1 MNLYDLKLFQQK
13 FTKKN
18 GADKNDSSKNIL
30 INNDHFAVVEA
41 YKLARSNLLFAVAA
55 KNNKFVVFTSFN
67 KGEGKSTSITNMAIS
82 ISKMGVK
89 VLLIDADMR
98 KPNIHNLLKLKN
110 DYGLSE
116 LLGKFKT
123 SDEVIRKDILP
134 NLDVITAGTVPPN
147 PSELLGSQQ
156 LEDEFKKYEKIYDF
170 VLIDSPPIGL
180 VTDALML
187 KDLVAGYVLVVREQH
202 TTHNDVTKLLE
213 TLKLAETNALGFIK
227 IGCEPKD
234 KKYYDRYYNR
244 YKYGY

>member
-13 FTKKN
+13 LLKSRVTEN
-18 GADKNDSSKNIL
+18 SDKSKNIL
-30 INNDHFAVVEA
+30 INNDKFAVVEA
-41 YKLARSNLLFAVAA
+41 YKIARSNLMFAVAA
-55 KNNKFVVFTSFN
+55 KNNKFVVFTSYN

-89 VLLIDADMR
+89 VLLVDADMR

-110 DYGLSE
+110 DIGLSE

-123 SDEVIRKDILP
+123 TDEVIKKDILP
-134 NLDVITAGTVPPN
+134 NLDVITAGTIPPN

-156 LEDEFKKYEKIYDF
+156 LEYEFKKFEKMYDF
-170 VLIDSPPIGL
+170 VLIDSPPIGI

-187 KDLVAGYVLVVREQH
+187 KDQVAGYVLVIREQH
-202 TTHNDVTKLLE
+202 TSHNDIAKLLSSLE
-213 TLKLAETNALGFIK
+213 LAETSALGFIK
-227 IGCEPKD
+227 IGCVQKD
-234 KKYYDRYYNR
+234 KKYYNRYYNR